1 MVLKLY
7 YVLPLMITH
16 YERKMIYMMLMPRR
30 KGSFDL
36 FDDFF
41 KDDDFFSQRTN
52 ALMKTDIKE
61 KKDKFVIEM
70 DLPGYNKDNINIE
83 LNNGYLTI
91 SANVS
96 KENNEGDDEKYVRQE
111 RFFGECSRSFYVGDE
126 VEKEDIEA
134 EFKNGILKID
144 IPKKEEKKIETTK
157 KIEIK

>member
-1 MVLKLY
+1 
-7 YVLPLMITH
+7 
-16 YERKMIYMMLMPRR
+16 MMLIPRR

-61 KKDKFVIEM
+61 KKDKYVVEM
-70 DLPGYNKDNINIE
+70 DLPGYEKDNINIE
-83 LNNGYLTI
+83 LNNGYLTV
-91 SANVS
+91 SANVN
-96 KENNEGDDEKYVRQE
+96 KETNDSNDERYVRQE
-111 RFFGECSRSFYVGDE
+111 RFYGECSRSFYVGDD

-144 IPKKEEKKIETTK
+144 IPKKEDKKIETAK